1 MDQPKLERL
10 LRLMKLLTANT
21 TYNVDQLAERLQMSR
36 RTIYRYID
44 TFREAGFVIKK
55 AGDCIRLDKESPH
68 FRDISQLVHF
78 TEEEAVIL
86 KSAIENID
94 DTNLLKQNLKRK
106 LYSVYDNKTLADT
119 VVRGKNAPNI
129 RTLIEAI
136 DRQRQAILHSYQ
148 SPHGGEVRDR
158 RVEPFAFTTNYVQV
172 WCYDPEA
179 GACKLF
185 KTSRIGSVELTAE
198 AWEHGA
204 EHREG
209 FIDVFRMHGGARHRV
224 RLELGLLA
232 YNLLCE
238 EYPLAERD
246 VRPLGRGRWLL
257 DTQVAGFAGVGR
269 FAVGLLD
276 DIRIV
281 DSPELTAY
289 IRDYIAANKFYKI
302 FSYICNIHKTSDIM
316 KINTIATLGVLCTA
330 LAAGSCCRQTPRTTE
345 TLPAAAAVVLQD
357 YGTEPTVLNIES
369 YTLGNENFRTVLWTG
384 NNLQVTLMTI
394 PVGGDVGLEQHM
406 GIDQFLRIEEGM
418 AQVLMGDSQDKLDFV
433 RDVEDDYAIFVPAG
447 KWHNIVNKGDKPL
460 KLYSIYAPAEH
471 PHGTVHKTQQEA
483 MEAEHAH

>member
-1 MDQPKLERL
+1 MGQIPFC
-10 LRLMKLLTANT
+10 
-21 TYNVDQLAERLQMSR
+21 SFS
-36 RTIYRYID
+36 I
-44 TFREAGFVIKK
+44 F
-55 AGDCIRLDKESPH
+55 S
-68 FRDISQLVHF
+68 
-78 TEEEAVIL
+78 EEEAVIL

-289 IRDYIAANKFYKI
+289 IRDYIAANK
-302 FSYICNIHKTSDIM
+302 
-316 KINTIATLGVLCTA
+316 LL
-330 LAAGSCCRQTPRTTE
+330 
-345 TLPAAAAVVLQD
+345 
-357 YGTEPTVLNIES
+357 
-369 YTLGNENFRTVLWTG
+369 
-384 NNLQVTLMTI
+384 
-394 PVGGDVGLEQHM
+394 
-406 GIDQFLRIEEGM
+406 
-418 AQVLMGDSQDKLDFV
+418 
-433 RDVEDDYAIFVPAG
+433 
-447 KWHNIVNKGDKPL
+447 
-460 KLYSIYAPAEH
+460 
-471 PHGTVHKTQQEA
+471 
-483 MEAEHAH
+483 